1 LGEVGVD
8 DALKQGILAVD
19 AASAFNAAQGF
30 EIAALADGQATIKMT
45 ASATA
50 LNHSKA
56 LHAGIVAGLL
66 DTVAGYA
73 AATVAGQVVTV
84 GLNIAYVSASSG
96 PTFEARADVIRAGRT
111 QVFVDA
117 RLFAIGET
125 EKLIAT
131 ANVILTRI

>member
-1 LGEVGVD
+1 VD
-8 DALKQGILAVD
+8 DALKQAMQAVNL
-19 AASAFNAAQGF
+19 ASAFNQAHGL
-30 EIAALADGQATIKMT
+30 EIAALAEGQATIRMT
-45 ASATA
+45 AGNDA
-50 LNHSKA
+50 LNHAKA
-56 LHAGIVAGLL
+56 LHAGVAAGLL

-96 PTFEARADVIRAGRT
+96 PVFEARAHVIRAGRT

-117 RLFAIGET
+117 KLFAMGET

-131 ANVILTRI
+131 ANVILTPI